1 MAEIKIMN
9 NSGYPLPEYATN
21 GSSGMDLYANIDRKV
36 TVKMGEVAL
45 IGTGIR
51 ISLPEGY
58 EAQIRARSGL
68 ALKHGIFLVNGIGT
82 IDSDYT
88 GEIKVIL
95 SNAKKEPFDITPGM
109 KIAQMVIVKY
119 EKAEFV
125 EVKSLEKTS
134 RGDGGFGHTGI

>member
-21 GSSGMDLYANIDRKV
+21 GSSGMDLYANIDKKV
-36 TVKMGEVAL
+36 TVKMGEVSL

-119 EKAEFV
+119 EKAEFI

-134 RGDGGFGHTGI
+134 RGDGGFGHTGL